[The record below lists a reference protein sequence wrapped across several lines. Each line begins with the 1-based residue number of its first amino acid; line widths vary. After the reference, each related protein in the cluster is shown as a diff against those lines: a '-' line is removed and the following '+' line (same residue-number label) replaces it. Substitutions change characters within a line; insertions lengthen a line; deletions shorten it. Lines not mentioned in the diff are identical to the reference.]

1 MIAAAIRR
9 VLDLLLRLDPDR
21 GRSDLRW
28 WEERARRRGARAVY
42 NSGHAAEELPRV
54 DQKQKEILYPILQK
68 RLRGDERVVLD
79 FGCGPGRFTPDLA
92 RLVDGRA
99 IGVDPIQALL
109 DAAPRTE
116 GTEYRL
122 VRNGRLPLQDESV
135 DVVWICLVLTCIV
148 DARAV
153 RSAVAE
159 VERVLRPGGLLFLVE
174 NTARKK
180 NLRHIAFRSIE
191 EYRALFPFAPLEH
204 ERDYED
210 RGEPISIL
218 CGRKRGVGARG

>member
-1 MIAAAIRR
+1 MIPAIRK

-21 GRSDLRW
+21 RRADLRW

-42 NSGHAAEELPRV
+42 NSGHAADDLPRI
-54 DQKQKEILYPILQK
+54 DQKQKEILYPILQS

-92 RLVDGRA
+92 QLVRGRA
-99 IGVDPIQALL
+99 IGVDPVQSLL
-109 DAAPRTE
+109 DAAPRGQ

-122 VRNGRLPLQDESV
+122 VRQGRLPLRDDSV
-135 DVVWICLVLTCIV
+135 DVVWICLVLTCIA

-153 RSAVAE
+153 REAVAE
-159 VERVLRPGGLLFLVE
+159 VERVLRPGGLVFLVE
-174 NTARKK
+174 NTAPKK
-180 NLRHIAFRSIE
+180 NLRHIAFRSID
-191 EYRALFPFAPLEH
+191 EYRALFPFAPLQH

-218 CGRKRGVGARG
+218 WGRKRGVSASG